1 MYVAGVAGNVYTL
14 VVMCHSARCAA
25 PMYSSI
31 VSLALA
37 DLLYLSTIPFIV
49 CTYLAQDWYFG
60 DLGCRILL
68 SLDLLTMHASIFTL
82 TLMCTERYL
91 AVTRPL
97 DTLKR
102 SRGYRKVTA
111 GAVWSVS
118 LLLTLPMMLMVTLTE
133 GGKAEGKVK
142 RMCAPTWSM
151 DAYRTYLTVLFSTSI
166 MAPGIIIGFLYT
178 RLARTYLESQ
188 RNPPHKEKSKRSPRQ
203 KVLIMIFSIVLVF
216 WACFL
221 PFWIWQLVR
230 LYSSSL
236 QLTTQTQKCINYLV
250 TCLTYSNSCINPFLY
265 TLLTKNYR
273 EYLRNRHRNFYRFTS
288 SFRKRGSNLQCSW
301 GRSMSSSNQYDYSSE
316 VLGMATLKDNHQDAF
331 ALGQTLPTFITGIK
345 ISLKLPSVSA
355 EMFNKKQLTWLLSFH
370 LTSSPEELLQDGIPN
385 AMVWVA
391 GEGDGDSVASAPLN
405 LFHPM

>member
-1 MYVAGVAGNVYTL
+1 MEPNGTAAAGDNGTAGGGGPPEGGPLLIPSDFGTVLSVMYVAGVAGNVYTL

-133 GGKAEGKVK
+133 GSKAEGKVK

-230 LYSSSL
+230 LYSSPL

-273 EYLRNRHRNFYRFTS
+273 EYLKNRQRTLSSSSGYFQRRNRFQRIS
-288 SFRKRGSNLQCSW
+288 
-301 GRSMSSSNQYDYSSE
+301 GRSMS
-316 VLGMATLKDNHQDAF
+316 
-331 ALGQTLPTFITGIK
+331 
-345 ISLKLPSVSA
+345 
-355 EMFNKKQLTWLLSFH
+355 
-370 LTSSPEELLQDGIPN
+370 TSSQHCTETYVL
-385 AMVWVA
+385 AH
-391 GEGDGDSVASAPLN
+391 APLGN
-405 LFHPM
+405 SSA

>member
-1 MYVAGVAGNVYTL
+1 MNAGIKEALSARARHPPPPQRLSERFASRGAPAERGCLWLSLSVTDASLPDELKRSAEPHSQRGPLLIPSAFGTVLSVMYVAGGAGNVYTL

-111 GAVWSVS
+111 GGGGGVWSVS

-142 RMCAPTWSM
+142 RMCAPTWSV

-316 VLGMATLKDNHQDAF
+316 ALGMATLKD
-331 ALGQTLPTFITGIK
+331 K
-345 ISLKLPSVSA
+345 
-355 EMFNKKQLTWLLSFH
+355 
-370 LTSSPEELLQDGIPN
+370 
-385 AMVWVA
+385 
-391 GEGDGDSVASAPLN
+391 
-405 LFHPM
+405 

>member
-1 MYVAGVAGNVYTL
+1 MLAGFGPGKVSACVPSCSVQLPQRNAGL
-14 VVMCHSARCAA
+14 PRALARDGVRT
-25 PMYSSI
+25 SSEKKTP
-31 VSLALA
+31 SQRLALNSVGA
-37 DLLYLSTIPFIV
+37 MAESDKANHCLTIIQFRFFSLTSIQILFEPATFLNIALSIWRALERD
-49 CTYLAQDWYFG
+49 TYLHEQYWHYVLPTREAPRGSLPLPVAHAD
-60 DLGCRILL
+60 CRHRWLPAKQRVAV
-68 SLDLLTMHASIFTL
+68 ASD
-82 TLMCTERYL
+82 
-91 AVTRPL
+91 A
-97 DTLKR
+97 D
-102 SRGYRKVTA
+102 RGQGSQMTAECPGELCRKPPQPAAAWQVTA

-273 EYLRNRHRNFYRFTS
+273 EYLRNRHRNFYRFSS

-301 GRSMSSSNQYDYSSE
+301 GRSMSSSNQYDYSLE
-316 VLGMATLKDNHQDAF
+316 ALGMATLKD
-331 ALGQTLPTFITGIK
+331 K
-345 ISLKLPSVSA
+345 
-355 EMFNKKQLTWLLSFH
+355 
-370 LTSSPEELLQDGIPN
+370 
-385 AMVWVA
+385 
-391 GEGDGDSVASAPLN
+391 
-405 LFHPM
+405 

>member
-1 MYVAGVAGNVYTL
+1 MEPNLSLAAAGLGGGNASGGPEGGGGHLLLTAAFGTLLSCMYVAGVAGNVYTL
-14 VVMCHSARCAA
+14 AVMCHSARCAA

-37 DLLYLSTIPFIV
+37 DLLYLSTIPFVV

-60 DLGCRILL
+60 DLGCRLLL

-82 TLMCTERYL
+82 TLMCAERYL

-102 SRGYRKVTA
+102 SQGYRKATA

-118 LLLTLPMMLMVTLTE
+118 LLLTLPMMLMVTLSE
-133 GGKAEGKVK
+133 GGKAGGRVK
-142 RMCAPTWSM
+142 RMCAPTWSV

-166 MAPGIIIGFLYT
+166 MAPGIIIGYLYT

-188 RNPPHKEKSKRSPRQ
+188 RNPPHKENKRSPRQ
-203 KVLIMIFSIVLVF
+203 KVLIMIFTIVLVF

-230 LYSSSL
+230 LYNSSL
-236 QLTTQTQKCINYLV
+236 QLTLQTQKCINYLV

-273 EYLRNRHRNFYRFTS
+273 EYLRNRHRNFYKFTS

-301 GRSMSSSNQYDYSSE
+301 GRSMSSSNQYDCGSE
-316 VLGMATLKDNHQDAF
+316 SLGMATMKD
-331 ALGQTLPTFITGIK
+331 K
-345 ISLKLPSVSA
+345 
-355 EMFNKKQLTWLLSFH
+355 
-370 LTSSPEELLQDGIPN
+370 
-385 AMVWVA
+385 
-391 GEGDGDSVASAPLN
+391 
-405 LFHPM
+405 

>member
-1 MYVAGVAGNVYTL
+1 MEPNVSSSSSSPASGPGNASAGPGNELLITSAFGTVLSCMCVAGVAGNGYTL
-14 VVMCHSARCAA
+14 VVMCHSMRCAA

-31 VSLALA
+31 ISLALA

-60 DLGCRILL
+60 DLGCRVLL

-82 TLMCTERYL
+82 TLMCAERYL

-97 DTLKR
+97 DTLQR
-102 SRGYRKVTA
+102 SQSYRKATA

-133 GGKAEGKVK
+133 VGKAEGKVK
-142 RMCAPTWSM
+142 RMCAPTWSPE
-151 DAYRTYLTVLFSTSI
+151 AYRTYLTVLFSTSI
-166 MAPGIIIGFLYT
+166 MAPGMIIGYLYT

-188 RNPPHKEKSKRSPRQ
+188 RHPPHNKRSPRQ
-203 KVLIMIFSIVLVF
+203 KVLIMIFTIVLVF

-230 LYSSSL
+230 LYHHSL
-236 QLTTQTQKCINYLV
+236 RLTFQAQKCINYLV

-273 EYLRNRHRNFYRFTS
+273 EYLHNRHRNFYRFTS
-288 SFRKRGSNLQCSW
+288 SFHRRGGSSNLQCSW
-301 GRSMSSSNQYDYSSE
+301 GRATSSSSNHFESRSE
-316 VLGMATLKDNHQDAF
+316 SLAMATLKD
-331 ALGQTLPTFITGIK
+331 TK
-345 ISLKLPSVSA
+345 
-355 EMFNKKQLTWLLSFH
+355 
-370 LTSSPEELLQDGIPN
+370 
-385 AMVWVA
+385 
-391 GEGDGDSVASAPLN
+391 
-405 LFHPM
+405 

>member
-1 MYVAGVAGNVYTL
+1 MEQELHFSLPRQQPSAAHHTYHDLHSQTKECQLFTENIKGFTRKKTGHGCSNSPHVDCYCLLPNKKKNVL
-14 VVMCHSARCAA
+14 GSSKIDGWVWEILHLKCLCKELSAAAVAA
-25 PMYSSI
+25 P
-31 VSLALA
+31 SLEVPKASLNGTW
-37 DLLYLSTIPFIV
+37 SN
-49 CTYLAQDWYFG
+49 
-60 DLGCRILL
+60 LGY
-68 SLDLLTMHASIFTL
+68 IFTL

-142 RMCAPTWSM
+142 RMCAPTWSV

-236 QLTTQTQKCINYLV
+236 HLTTQTQKCINYLV

-316 VLGMATLKDNHQDAF
+316 ALGMATLKD
-331 ALGQTLPTFITGIK
+331 K
-345 ISLKLPSVSA
+345 
-355 EMFNKKQLTWLLSFH
+355 
-370 LTSSPEELLQDGIPN
+370 
-385 AMVWVA
+385 
-391 GEGDGDSVASAPLN
+391 
-405 LFHPM
+405 